1 MNHSANEGAGRAQ
14 LPDREMIRLECNSL
28 IERLSMHLFRSTTES
43 LRSESGPAPAGINME
58 LIKSKLDG
66 LSDYFHSRSETLVAF
81 TRALVET
88 ESPSGD
94 EAGSKAVVSLLAA
107 AAAANSRVTSVERV
121 PSENYGEHLRV
132 TAFGDL
138 RAKPIVILGHT
149 DTVHPHNSLSQHPW
163 RVEGNRAYGP
173 GVFDMKAN
181 CALAIEVLQACAG
194 PGLTPTRPVVLLFTC
209 DEETGSRTGK
219 QLVEAE
225 ARRSQAVLVLEPP
238 GKNGCAKTGRK
249 GTGIFTIEARGR
261 AAHAGLEP
269 EQGASAILELAR
281 QTERLH
287 SFNGSSG
294 GINVNVGVFLGGT
307 VSNVVSAA
315 ARAEVDIRF
324 SNAEE
329 AVRIK
334 NEIFNLRP
342 YDERVQLVVKGG
354 INRPPLERSERV
366 LDLYHRAKS
375 LAQQLNFHL
384 GEVQVGGASDGNFA
398 AAAGAAVLDG
408 LGIDGDGAH
417 AVHEHIII
425 DDIPRRG
432 ALLAALIASL

>member
-1 MNHSANEGAGRAQ
+1 
-14 LPDREMIRLECNSL
+14 
-28 IERLSMHLFRSTTES
+28 
-43 LRSESGPAPAGINME
+43 ME
-58 LIKSKLDG
+58 LSKAKLDA
-66 LSDYFHSRSETLVAF
+66 LSDYFHSRTEALVAF

-94 EAGSKAVVSLLAA
+94 ESGSKAVVSLLAA
-107 AAAANSRVTSVERV
+107 AAAANGRVTAVERV
-121 PSENYGEHLRV
+121 ASENYGEHLRV
-132 TAFGDL
+132 TAFGDS
-138 RAKPIVILGHT
+138 RAKPIVVLGHT
-149 DTVHPHNSLSQHPW
+149 DTVHPRNSLRQRPW

-181 CALAIEVLQACAG
+181 CALAIEVLQGCVG
-194 PGLTPTRPVVLLFTC
+194 TGLTPKRPVVLLLTC

-219 QLVEAE
+219 QLVEAQ
-225 ARRSQAVLVLEPP
+225 ARRAQAVLVLEPP
-238 GKNGCAKTGRK
+238 GKSGCAKTGRK

-294 GINVNVGVFLGGT
+294 GISVNVGLFQGGT
-307 VSNVVSAA
+307 VSNVVSAG
-315 ARAEVDIRF
+315 ARAEVDVRF
-324 SNAEE
+324 SNAAE
-329 AVRIK
+329 AVRIE

-342 YDERVQLVVKGG
+342 YDERVQLIVKGG
-354 INRPPLERSERV
+354 INRPPLERTAKV
-366 LDLYHRAKS
+366 VALYDEAK
-375 LAQQLNFHL
+375 AIAARIGFEL
-384 GEVQVGGASDGNFA
+384 GETQVGGASDGNFA

-417 AVHEHIII
+417 ASHEHIVI

-432 ALLAALIASL
+432 ALLAGLIASL